1 MTDQDQPVAD
11 NPAAAGPSTPARVR
25 WLYPALAVTGIA
37 VGIFI
42 IVAGIYVFF
51 VQPNASYPAKQ
62 DCCTSME
69 GDMKK
74 MMADMKT
81 QMQQAPNMT
90 SMPNMPPM
98 PGMSPMPSMPSMSQ
112 TPSTPPP
119 SR

>member
-1 MTDQDQPVAD
+1 MTDQSQPTAD
-11 NPAAAGPSTPARVR
+11 NPAGTAPSTAARVR
-25 WLYPALAVTGIA
+25 WVYPALAVTGIA

-51 VQPNASYPAKQ
+51 VQPSASYPAKQ
-62 DCCTSME
+62 DCCASME

-98 PGMSPMPSMPSMSQ
+98 PSMSPMPTMSPPQ
-112 TPSTPPP
+112 GTPTPS
-119 SR
+119 R